1 MGGRSAG
8 HSEPR
13 CTRCLK
19 GRFANKPAGCSRS
32 KIPVVTE
39 IITHY
44 LSLRYGVVCTNFR
57 YYPTDKYKSK
67 VNSTAQSNTEN
78 DAGPGLLIFG
88 GFEMFDFGE
97 TIRRAF
103 TTLCCLA
110 SVTLFCASASAQ
122 HLTPATATNAKQFV
136 GIWKASFQGNAF
148 LTIALHIDGNKIVG
162 TVSHA
167 NIELN
172 NAGELTKAETNDGE
186 DPDPIADLRVDGNI
200 LRITTKSTDGSENSI
215 QAKLT
220 LIAADDAELQMIV
233 PSDVPAPKPW
243 KLKRASA

>member
-1 MGGRSAG
+1 MRIS
-8 HSEPR
+8 
-13 CTRCLK
+13 
-19 GRFANKPAGCSRS
+19 
-32 KIPVVTE
+32 
-39 IITHY
+39 
-44 LSLRYGVVCTNFR
+44 R

-78 DAGPGLLIFG
+78 DACRGLLIFG

-97 TIRRAF
+97 TVRRAF

-172 NAGELTKAETNDGE
+172 NAGELTKAEANDSE
-186 DPDPIADLRVDGNI
+186 APDPITDLRVDGNI
-200 LRITTKSTDGSENSI
+200 LRITTKSTDGSEDSI

-220 LIAADDAELQMIV
+220 LIAADDAELQMVV

>member
-1 MGGRSAG
+1 MSGVA
-8 HSEPR
+8 HFSEGLK
-13 CTRCLK
+13 CLILEE
-19 GRFANKPAGCSRS
+19 A
-32 KIPVVTE
+32 V
-39 IITHY
+39 
-44 LSLRYGVVCTNFR
+44 
-57 YYPTDKYKSK
+57 
-67 VNSTAQSNTEN
+67 
-78 DAGPGLLIFG
+78 
-88 GFEMFDFGE
+88 
-97 TIRRAF
+97 RRVF

-136 GIWKASFQGNAF
+136 GIWKASFPGNAF

-172 NAGELTKAETNDGE
+172 HGELTKAEANDGE
-186 DPDPIADLRVDGNI
+186 APDPITDLRVDGNI
-200 LRITTKSTDGSENSI
+200 LRITTKSTDGSEDSI

-220 LIAADDAELQMIV
+220 LVAADDAELQMVV